1 MRIYS
6 SDIHLIFIWE
16 CNHDVLICQLI
27 YGLHPRDKGQAMRH
41 GKRNVQNTNLY
52 EKGGYVMKRL
62 LAATLALSL
71 ICIFSSSQ
79 TDALS
84 AIERKDWTPLK
95 KDIYIKEQS
104 ITRPSDTTVSLWI
117 KVLPGTGTASLA
129 DLPSRLIE
137 KGGDDLRFTYD
148 HTGYLSEIDCEKK
161 KHREWIAIL
170 YDTHNN
176 IIHSVQ
182 HPEPSW
188 DVIASGSSFDVV
200 QKAVCRYN

>member
-1 MRIYS
+1 
-6 SDIHLIFIWE
+6 
-16 CNHDVLICQLI
+16 
-27 YGLHPRDKGQAMRH
+27 
-41 GKRNVQNTNLY
+41 
-52 EKGGYVMKRL
+52 MKRL
-62 LAATLALSL
+62 LAATLALLL
-71 ICIFSSSQ
+71 ICIFFSSR
-79 TDALS
+79 TDAFS
-84 AIERKDWTPLK
+84 TRERKDWTPLK
-95 KDIYIKEQS
+95 KDIYIKEYS

-117 KVLPGTGTASLA
+117 KVVPGTGTASLA
-129 DLPSRLIE
+129 DIRSRLID

-170 YDTHNN
+170 YDTNNN